1 MMFITM
7 KLEKVK
13 NHVDRE
19 DTFDIEIIARWSE
32 IDLEEKNLIKL
43 ILRTEL
49 GIPLTA

>member
-1 MMFITM
+1 ME
-7 KLEKVK
+7 LEKVK
-13 NHVDRE
+13 NHVHRE
-19 DTFDIEIIARWSE
+19 DIFDIEVIATFSE